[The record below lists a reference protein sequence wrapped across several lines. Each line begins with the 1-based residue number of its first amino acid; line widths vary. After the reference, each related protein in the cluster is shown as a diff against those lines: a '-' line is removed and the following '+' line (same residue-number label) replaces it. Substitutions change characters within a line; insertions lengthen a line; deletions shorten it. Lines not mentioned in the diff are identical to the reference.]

1 MSPMSMQ
8 LSCLQPL
15 QHQEVAAAVQAVMDA
30 VCDTY
35 AANPTLGD
43 VVLAC
48 IMQLLER
55 RLRRL
60 T

>member
-1 MSPMSMQ
+1 
-8 LSCLQPL
+8 L
-15 QHQEVAAAVQAVMDA
+15 QHQEVAAAVQAVLDA
-30 VCDTY
+30 VCATY